1 MKIGIVNDS
10 MMAAE
15 VLRRVVEAEP
25 SLEVMWMAEDGF
37 QAVRNCRESR
47 PDLILMDLLM
57 PVMDGVEATRRITRD
72 TPCAI
77 LIVTSSVNDNASLV
91 FEAMGAGAM
100 DAVATPVLG
109 DSGNGR
115 EVADLLH
122 KIRIIARLINCPL
135 ELISTEDRRGRKDEA
150 ADQLVVIG
158 ASTGGPPALAAILAD
173 LPCSCNVPVVV
184 IQHMDKKFTP
194 GLVNWL
200 NQQIDLPVQLINEGD
215 MPQKGIV
222 MLPNTNVHLQMTR
235 QGRFSYS
242 IEPEENFYHPSVDVF
257 FETLAAHWQGEIIAA
272 LLTGMG
278 RDGARGL
285 LTIKNRGGYTIAQ
298 DRESSVVYGMPK
310 AAAEI
315 DAAREILPMK
325 EIGSRILQ
333 LLTNRP

>member
-1 MKIGIVNDS
+1 MNDS

-15 VLRRVVEAEP
+15 ILRRIVEAEP
-25 SLEVMWMAEDGF
+25 GLEVMWMAEDGF
-37 QAVRNCRESR
+37 QAVRNCRESC

-109 DSGNGR
+109 ESGNGM
-115 EVADLLH
+115 EAADLLH
-122 KIRIIARLINCPL
+122 KIRIIARLINYPL
-135 ELISTEDRRGRKDEA
+135 ELISPEGRKAVD
-150 ADQLVVIG
+150 DDGDRLVVIG

-173 LPCSCNVPVVV
+173 LPGSCNVPVVV

-194 GLVNWL
+194 GLVSWL
-200 NQQIDLPVQLINEGD
+200 NQQIELPVRLINEGD
-215 MPQKGIV
+215 MPRKGVV
-222 MLPNTNVHLQMTR
+222 MLPNTNVHLQLTR

-257 FETLAAHWQGEIIAA
+257 FETLAANWRGKIIAA

-285 LTIKNRGGYTIAQ
+285 LTIKNKGGYTIAQ

-315 DAAREILPMK
+315 NAACEILPMQ
-325 EIGSRILQ
+325 EIGSRIRQ
-333 LLTNRP
+333 LLAEG

>member
-15 VLRRVVEAEP
+15 ILRRIVEAEP
-25 SLEVMWMAEDGF
+25 GLEIMWMAEDGF

-115 EVADLLH
+115 EAADLLH
-122 KIRIIARLINCPL
+122 KIRVIARLINYPL
-135 ELISTEDRRGRKDEA
+135 ELISSENRTGLSDEGES
-150 ADQLVVIG
+150 LVVIG

-173 LPCSCNVPVVV
+173 LPRSCNVPVIV

-194 GLVNWL
+194 GLVSWL
-200 NQQIDLPVQLINEGD
+200 NQQIELPVQLISEGD
-215 MPQKGIV
+215 MPQKGVV
-222 MLPNTNVHLQMTR
+222 MLPNTNVHLLMTK

-242 IEPEENFYHPSVDVF
+242 IEPEANFYHPSVDVF
-257 FETLAAHWQGEIIAA
+257 FETLAANWRGKIIAA

-285 LTIKNRGGYTIAQ
+285 LTIKNKGGYTIAQ
-298 DRESSVVYGMPK
+298 DRDSSVVYGMPK

-315 DAAREILPMK
+315 NAAREILPMK
-325 EIGSRILQ
+325 EIGSRIWQ
-333 LLTNRP
+333 LLADKKY

>member
-10 MMAAE
+10 IMAAE
-15 VLRRVVEAEP
+15 ILRRIVEAEP
-25 SLEVMWMAEDGF
+25 SLEVMWIAENGF
-37 QAVRNCRESR
+37 QAVQNCRDSR
-47 PDLILMDLLM
+47 PDLILMDLIM

-77 LIVTSSVNDNASLV
+77 LVVTSSVNNNASLV

-109 DSGNGR
+109 DEGIGR
-115 EVADLLH
+115 EAVDLLH

-135 ELISTEDRRGRKDEA
+135 ELILSENKKRLDYDNS
-150 ADQLVVIG
+150 DPLVVIG

-173 LPCSCNVPVVV
+173 LPGSCNIPVVV

-194 GLVNWL
+194 GLVSWL
-200 NQQIDLPVQLINEGD
+200 NQQVELPVQLINEGD
-215 MPQKGIV
+215 LPQNGVV
-222 MLPNTNVHLQMTR
+222 MLPNTNVHLLMTR

-242 IEPEENFYHPSVDVF
+242 IEPEDNFYHPSVDVF
-257 FETLAAHWQGEIIAA
+257 FETLAANWQGKIIAV

-285 LTIKNRGGYTIAQ
+285 LTIKNKGGYTIAQ
-298 DRESSVVYGMPK
+298 DQESSVVYGMPK

-315 DAAREILPMK
+315 NAACEILPMK
-325 EIGSRILQ
+325 EIGARIRQ
-333 LLTNRP
+333 LLAKG